1 MTYRSLIC
9 SAAIA
14 LLSLSV
20 TNNAAAGNMDCDQ
33 EGLANRLACWGVK
46 GAIFLVGGAAV
57 LTDKATNAIT
67 PGTAVQV
74 QLPDGTIVAGKASRS
89 VLSGRRLVDGKPLRL
104 TCTVRQPGT
113 PGHWHALCD
122 LAFPDLTPNPRSIDY
137 YERTGKQ
144 PGFGFSADEDG
155 VPEPSLLKLDRPL
168 RWVNGVGL

>member
-14 LLSLSV
+14 LMSLSAS
-20 TNNAAAGNMDCDQ
+20 NNATAGNMDCDQ
-33 EGLANRLACWGVK
+33 EGLANRLTCWGVK
-46 GAIFLVGGAAV
+46 GAIFLVGGATV
-57 LTDKATNAIT
+57 LTDKAANAIT

-104 TCTVRQPGT
+104 TCNVSQPPMAG
-113 PGHWHALCD
+113 GAYAHCD

-144 PGFGFSADEDG
+144 PGFGFAADETG